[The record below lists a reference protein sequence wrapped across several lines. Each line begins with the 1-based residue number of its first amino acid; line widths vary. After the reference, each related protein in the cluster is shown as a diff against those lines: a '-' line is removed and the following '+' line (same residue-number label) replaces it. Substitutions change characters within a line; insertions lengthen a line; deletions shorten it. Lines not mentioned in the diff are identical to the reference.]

1 LNTKINKILLLA
13 SKKYVL
19 KPRAGKLALKIRSF
33 VAELVRPGI
42 FFVEFETGISYKK
55 VKMIYLLN

>member
-19 KPRAGKLALKIRSF
+19 KPSAGKLALKIRSF

-42 FFVEFETGISYKK
+42 FFVESGTGISYKK
-55 VKMIYLLN
+55 LEMIYLLN